1 VVAARPISRPTS
13 LLFLPLSTPGST
25 PPASQGSRS
34 TPTGKQHSFFD
45 EVLLLLLRPS
55 LVAPLLPSL
64 PCSVVEP
71 GHLHGG
77 GVRDRTLAPEWVH
90 MGSRKLRRRCAKER
104 VNSMPSLNSVPR
116 LTALPPPSLNHGI
129 TLTVKCAKRH
139 LQPYRTDSFRLFS
152 SVFD

>member
-77 GVRDRTLAPEWVH
+77 GAPGCSHGGWMAVACATAPWHRNGCTWEVESCGGGVR
-90 MGSRKLRRRCAKER
+90 RKESIPCL
-104 VNSMPSLNSVPR
+104 PSILCPGLLLCR
-116 LTALPPPSLNHGI
+116 PLPSIMESP
-129 TLTVKCAKRH
+129 
-139 LQPYRTDSFRLFS
+139 
-152 SVFD
+152 